1 LQQKQIL
8 EEPYNCKEKIGVEDT
23 LPAEAPDLPWDGW
36 KRSRSGGRWRSSP
49 QASLLV
55 ASWEVEEEA
64 TEMGLRPLLLVEEA
78 AGGRRGWSPEGG
90 GGGRG
95 AEARRREAAPQTIH
109 NTKSLNKCC
118 RYHQIG
124 KVSV

>member
-1 LQQKQIL
+1 
-8 EEPYNCKEKIGVEDT
+8 VEYT
-23 LPAEAPDLPWDGW
+23 LPAEAPDLLGDGW

-49 QASLLV
+49 KASLLV
-55 ASWEVEEEA
+55 
-64 TEMGLRPLLLVEEA
+64 G
-78 AGGRRGWSPEGG
+78 GGRRGDRDGAAPVAACGGSRGRQTEVVTPVGG

-109 NTKSLNKCC
+109 NTKRLNKCC

-124 KVSV
+124 KTHLLCACLIQMVKKTRE